1 MKLRPKSKL
10 SQWNAGEV
18 LQAIPKI
25 QFILE
30 ATPTKI
36 KYRSLSLSYYLSPQ
50 SPNSP
55 SKLSHLL
62 SPEKDFQ
69 YKTQDNPLHLPRP
82 LNTSFKLSRKKPSS
96 TVSIDQHTQID
107 NIVVTPGHKSVKPR
121 RTYEIPVIKLEKNLP
136 NKNKS
141 EAKQVAQRKPKK
153 TEKPEKLKNLNE
165 KKAFQRI
172 PNRRG
177 KLNTIDEAVGND
189 FLASQSSGIFSQ
201 SSLLNKYLTVYQN
214 DLNNY

>member
-36 KYRSLSLSYYLSPQ
+36 KYRSLSQSFYLSPQ
-50 SPNSP
+50 PINSP
-55 SKLSHLL
+55 TKT
-62 SPEKDFQ
+62 PKADKDFQ
-69 YKTQDNPLHLPRP
+69 FKTQDNPVQLPRP
-82 LNTSFKLSRKKPSS
+82 LNTSFKLSHKKPSS

-107 NIVVTPGHKSVKPR
+107 NIIITTGHKSVKPR
-121 RTYEIPVIKLEKNLP
+121 KKYEIPVIKLEKNLP
-136 NKNKS
+136 SKNKS
-141 EAKQVAQRKPKK
+141 EIKRISQRKVQK
-153 TEKPEKLKNLNE
+153 TEKLKSLNE
-165 KKAFQRI
+165 KKPLQRI
-172 PNRRG
+172 FNRRG
-177 KLNTIDEAVGND
+177 KTNTVDEAVGND

-201 SSLLNKYLTVYQN
+201 SSLLNKYLSVYQN